1 MKRAWVL
8 SLVIIFL
15 TCGFASAQTDKEKAA
30 AEFKA
35 LNEDFKEEISY
46 PPYSDYVYKNKYWMS
61 ESGRAI
67 IAMGKRALPFLMDE
81 LQNGNYWYAAAV
93 DSITG
98 IRMAG
103 TTGEDLAERWLAWW
117 EDNKDNPEW
126 NLFIEG
132 EPQSQE
138 GPAVGLEEDNNY

>member
-1 MKRAWVL
+1 MKKAQALLLTMVL
-8 SLVIIFL
+8 CFSV
-15 TCGFASAQTDKEKAA
+15 FAFAETDKEKAA

-35 LNEDFKEEISY
+35 LNEDFKEETSL

-61 ESGRAI
+61 DSGRAI

-81 LQNGNYWYAAAV
+81 LQNGNYWYATAV
-93 DSITG
+93 DYITG

-103 TTGEDLAERWLAWW
+103 TTGDDLAGRWLAWW
-117 EDNKDNPEW
+117 EENKDNPEW

-132 EPQSQE
+132 KPQSQE
-138 GPAVGLEEDNNY
+138 GPAVGLNEDNNY